1 MYNFRSKLLILLL
14 VILLIVPA
22 VYCFSLFSL
31 DSEEKVDEGQ
41 NGATQTTVTDM
52 TPTTKMNDIATDSS
66 IDDDSA
72 SDSTE
77 NEDVSTKGS
86 MTGDDDT
93 TKSPAANDDSIS
105 WPVIMIVEDHSS
117 LINAK
122 SESDSRRV
130 DSSNKWL
137 VINKRTSIRKVE
149 EDTHDFG
156 KNRKVLNEDK
166 TEELRVY
173 RDNFHTVVK
182 NEIDLTNILRL

>member
-1 MYNFRSKLLILLL
+1 MYNSRSKLLILLL

-31 DSEEKVDEGQ
+31 VDEGQ

-66 IDDDSA
+66 LDDDTA
-72 SDSTE
+72 SDSNE
-77 NEDVSTKGS
+77 NEDVSTEGS

-149 EDTHDFG
+149 EDAHEFG

-182 NEIDLTNILRL
+182 NGIDLTNILRL